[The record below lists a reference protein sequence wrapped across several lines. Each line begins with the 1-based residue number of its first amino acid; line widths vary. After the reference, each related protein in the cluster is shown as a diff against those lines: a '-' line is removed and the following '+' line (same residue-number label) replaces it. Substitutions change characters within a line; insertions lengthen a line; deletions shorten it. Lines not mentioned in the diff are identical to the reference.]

1 MDSKLTALE
10 QVFNCIER
18 RQNFVLQGGAGS
30 GKTESL
36 KRVLEYISN
45 KYPGEKI
52 ACITHTN
59 LAVDEIKSRVSEGYT
74 ICTIHSFL
82 NDLIKDYKK
91 NLHEVISEIFKLK
104 KVESLDHKEYKKN
117 YEKYTSFLHKI
128 KNETISKVI
137 GKKEYDANASRFND
151 ELNDNID
158 RLNKEIESIIKQKD
172 YNDVKYNETRFDSFR
187 DMSFGHDSLLRM
199 ATLLFEN
206 YPLLSKILRDKYNF
220 IFVDEYQDTN
230 SGIIDVFLRKIQIND
245 KTTIGL
251 FGDSMQGIY
260 DDGIGDVEEYIK
272 IGALEKIEKED
283 NYRCSKQVVDFI
295 NQLRND
301 GLKQEVAYKLKDG
314 TLETNDARQG
324 KVKLYYSIYDG
335 ARTASGNP
343 QDKEEYSQHLNL
355 VIKQVEKSYKGY
367 KKLMLTNKSIASKVG
382 FENLYSVYNERYAD
396 VKDEIEK
403 DLEKLHLLD
412 LAKLSKAYTLKNFNY
427 VITELKKSGFHVS
440 HVEDKQKISSILE
453 TIVASEHGAIE
464 LLKIAIENK
473 LIKKSDSFNSY
484 LERKDTFLLE
494 LKENQ
499 FYQLFRLNYDNGQ
512 NTFTR
517 MAKEIEDINEE
528 VFNEHERLYKKE
540 RFYNDLF
547 STKIKFKEI
556 INYLSYLN
564 EETEFIT
571 MHKTKGSGINN
582 VLIILDE
589 YSWYQK
595 YKFKSIFDSK
605 EQDVEKRLYNQK
617 LFYVACSR
625 AIENLICIKILAKE
639 EKEDVLKYF
648 IYNEEIEL
656 N

>member
-1 MDSKLTALE
+1 MDSKLTSLE
-10 QVFNCIER
+10 QVFNSIDR

-45 KYPGEKI
+45 KYPEEKI

-59 LAVDEIKSRVSEGYT
+59 LAVEEIKSRVSEGYT

-82 NDLIKDYKK
+82 NDLIKDFKK
-91 NLHEVISEIFKLK
+91 NLHEVISEIFKVK
-104 KVESLDHKEYKKN
+104 KIEVLEHKEYKKT
-117 YEKYTSFLHKI
+117 YEKYASSLHKI
-128 KNETISKVI
+128 KNETISKVT
-137 GKKEYDANASRFND
+137 GKKEYDINPSAFNV
-151 ELNDNID
+151 ELNDKVG
-158 RLNKEIESIIKQKD
+158 RLNEEIEILIKQKD
-172 YNDVKYNETRFDSFR
+172 YNDVRYNETRFDSFK
-187 DMSFGHDSLLRM
+187 DMSFGHDSLLKM

-206 YPLLSKILRDKYNF
+206 YPLLSKILSDKYNF

-230 SGIIDVFLRKIQIND
+230 INIIDILLRKIQISD
-245 KTTIGL
+245 KTVIGL

-272 IGALEKIEKED
+272 GGVLEKIEKED

-301 GLKQEVAYKLKDG
+301 GLNQEVAYKLKDG
-314 TLETNDARQG
+314 TLETNKDRQG
-324 KVKLYYSIYDG
+324 KVKLYYSIYEG
-335 ARTASGNP
+335 ERTASGNP
-343 QDKEEYSQHLNL
+343 QSKEEYLQHLNL
-355 VIKQVEKSYKGY
+355 VIKQVEESYKGY
-367 KKLMLTNKSIASKVG
+367 KKLMLTNKSIAGEVG

-403 DLEKLHLLD
+403 DLDRLHLLD
-412 LAKLSKAYTLKNFNY
+412 LAKLSKAYSLKDFNY

-440 HVEDKQKISSILE
+440 HVEDKKKISSILE
-453 TIVASEHGAIE
+453 KIVASEHGAIE
-464 LLKIAIENK
+464 LLEIAIENK

-484 LERKDTFLLE
+484 LDRKDAFLVE
-494 LKENQ
+494 LQENQ
-499 FYQLFRLNYDNGQ
+499 FYQSFKSNYNNGQ

-517 MAKEIEDINEE
+517 MAKEIEDLNEE

-547 STKIKFKEI
+547 STKIKFREI

-564 EETEFIT
+564 EETAYIT
-571 MHKTKGSGINN
+571 MHKTKGSGISN

-595 YKFKSIFDSK
+595 YKFKSIFDPK

-625 AIENLICIKILAKE
+625 AIENLICVKIIAKE

-648 IYNEEIEL
+648 TNHEEIEL
-656 N
+656 S